1 MGMNVLWLSRDD
13 VAGRL
18 AGRISDDEITVFDP
32 WGLRFQMSHPPSWC
46 TRRRRAG
53 VWARE

>member
-1 MGMNVLWLSRDD
+1 MNVLWLSRDD